1 MKSQRAPILS
11 TEIFTTLKERIIRWE
26 YPPAHR
32 LIEEELSEEFG
43 ASRSPI
49 REALHM
55 LVENGLVTK
64 EPYRGYAVKQPD
76 LKEIQDLYDVRQA
89 LETFAVEWLAS
100 HGMTETV
107 WLTLYNTWQSLMQ
120 DLPRMTGDFAKYDEA
135 FHEKLAECTGN
146 QALTHYLHNV
156 NERLH
161 FIRMTDITTTE
172 RLCVTCEQ
180 HLEILDWIK
189 KGDAHNACEALRT
202 NIEGGRNQVDQ
213 AVKEALSRSYLGI
226 HRAEKGNFFQ
236 EV

>member
-1 MKSQRAPILS
+1 VKSQKAPVLS
-11 TEIFTTLKERIIRWE
+11 TEVFTTLKERIIRWE

-32 LIEEELSEEFG
+32 LTEEELCEEFG

-55 LVENGLVTK
+55 LVENGLITK
-64 EPYRGYAVKQPD
+64 EPYRGYSVKQPD

-89 LETFAVEWLAS
+89 LEVFAVEWLVI
-100 HGMTETV
+100 HGMPETEWTE
-107 WLTLYNTWQSLMQ
+107 LHNTWQGMLQ
-120 DLPRMTGDFAKYDEA
+120 NLPQVTGDFAKNDEA

-161 FIRMTDITTTE
+161 FIRMTDITTTA

-180 HLEILDWIK
+180 HLQILEWIK
-189 KGDAHNACEALRT
+189 KGDARLAGEAVRT
-202 NIEGGRNQVDQ
+202 NIEGGRQQVDQ
-213 AVKEALSRSYLGI
+213 AVKEALSRSYLGY
-226 HRAEKGNFFQ
+226 HRGE
-236 EV
+236 